1 MLLAEVRKLGKHSMI
16 YGLGSLLN
24 RLLGFVLLPIYTR
37 YLTPTDYGILSLLVV
52 TGSVAGTIVP
62 LGFGSAIFREVI
74 YQESDE
80 QTVEST
86 ALYFLVGESV
96 LFFSALV
103 IFSPQISR
111 LIFDNPEYTCLLRL
125 IFLTGLL
132 NVSNV
137 IVTAKLRIHRQSA
150 LYSSLFV
157 AKFLMG
163 AMLNIYF
170 IVVLQRGVEGLITA
184 GLILTALFAVVYL
197 VLLIRDLS
205 PTFSIPILR
214 RMLSFGVPL
223 VPFGL
228 AHFVITYVDRYFLQ
242 HFSTAAEV
250 GIYSLGYN
258 FGMVIMLFVGSI
270 QLAWPAQMFTLA
282 KQPNAEWQ
290 FAKMLTYYLLVLGF
304 MALALSVLAYEV
316 LAIMTTPKFYEAY
329 SVVPFIALSYVLYG
343 AVYMTNTALET
354 QSRIKYM
361 SPIIVICAALNL
373 VLNYLLIPHYG
384 MMGAAWATVITYL
397 ALVVIQTAVNL
408 HFWFIPYEYWRIGK
422 IILVWGTIYGASL
435 LIQTPS
441 IWLNGSLKLV
451 LLVTYP
457 FFLYLLRFYKEQELG
472 ALKRIFQSGTY
483 RIRTWSTGS

>member
-1 MLLAEVRKLGKHSMI
+1 MLAEVKKLVKHSMI

-52 TGSVAGTIVP
+52 TGSVAGIIVP
-62 LGFGSAIFREVI
+62 LGFSSAMFREVI

-80 QTVEST
+80 RTVEST

-96 LFFSALV
+96 LFFGAL
-103 IFSPQISR
+103 ITCSPQLSS
-111 LIFDNPEYTCLLRL
+111 LIFDNPEYAYLLRL
-125 IFLTGLL
+125 VFLTGLL
-132 NVSNV
+132 NVSNAV
-137 IVTAKLRIHRQSA
+137 VTAKLRIHEQSA
-150 LYSSLFV
+150 LYSSLFA
-157 AKFLMG
+157 AKFLIG

-184 GLILTALFAVVYL
+184 GLILAAMFAVVHL
-197 VLLIRDLS
+197 MLLIRDLR

-228 AHFVITYVDRYFLQ
+228 AHFVMTYVDRYFLQ

-258 FGMVIMLFVGSI
+258 FGMVIMLLVGSI
-270 QLAWPAQMFTLA
+270 QLAWPARMFTIA
-282 KQPNAEWQ
+282 KKANAEWQ

-304 MALALSVLAYEV
+304 IALVLSVLAHEV
-316 LAIMTTPKFYEAY
+316 LAIMTTPRFYEAY
-329 SVVPFIALSYVLYG
+329 TVVPLIALSYVLYG
-343 AVYMTNTALET
+343 AIYLTNTALET
-354 QSRIKYM
+354 QNRIKYM
-361 SPIIVICAALNL
+361 SPIIVICAALNSA
-373 VLNYLLIPHYG
+373 LNYLLIPHYG

-408 HFWFIPYEYWRIGK
+408 HFWFIPYEYRRIGK
-422 IILVWGTIYGASL
+422 ITLVWGMIYAASL

-451 LLVTYP
+451 LVATYP
-457 FFLYLLRFYKEQELG
+457 FFLYLLRFYQEQELSS
-472 ALKRIFQSGTY
+472 LKRTFQSRTY
-483 RIRTWSTGS
+483 RIRTWGTGS